1 MRMGGYIEFSGIR
14 AFIDSRAEVFIKK
27 LNKKDDI
34 LVDYFKALAG
44 EHYGGV
50 IGKYK
55 YSHLLV
61 TNNV

>member
-1 MRMGGYIEFSGIR
+1 MGGYIEFSGIR

-34 LVDYFKALAG
+34 LVNYFKALAG
-44 EHYGGV
+44 ELYYADV

-55 YSHLLV
+55 NSHLLV